1 MRSVKR
7 YNLSQNA
14 GFNNARTA
22 ADRRAYRAILKQR
35 QLEDPYPGGNPMW
48 DAYMAAL
55 LKAGNKAA
63 SFPSLEEWSNTR
75 HDEDM

>member
-14 GFNNARTA
+14 GFNNARTP
-22 ADRRAYRAILKQR
+22 ADRRAYRAIMKRSAKDRTL
-35 QLEDPYPGGNPMW
+35 LENPRW
-48 DAYMAAL
+48 RAYMEAL

-63 SFPSLEEWSNTR
+63 SFPSFEEWSKA
-75 HDEDM
+75 